1 MLRSAEII
9 AIGSELLTPHRT
21 DTDSLFLTSRLNDA
35 GVIVRRKVVVGDSR
49 EDLADAVAGALTR
62 ADLVITTGGLGP
74 TDDDLTREAVADVLH
89 LDLDEDPSIVASI
102 AARFARR
109 GSVMPEINRRQALVP
124 RGATVLPNPVGTA
137 PGLLIHAGERLV
149 VLFPGPPREL
159 TAMFDAHLAPRLAA
173 LTGSRRLQR
182 RVIKIIGR
190 AESEVDAVASPI
202 YTPLAS
208 GPLPVETT
216 ILASAG
222 QIELHLSTASDDEA
236 AAAARLDTG
245 VRALASA
252 LAPFVFSTDG
262 RSLEAVAGGLLAARG
277 WRVALA
283 ESCTGGLL
291 AGRLTDVP
299 GSSAWVVGGI
309 VAYANDVKIAELGVP
324 AAVLDANGAVSEP
337 VARAMAEGARDRL
350 GANVGIGITGI
361 AGPDGGTPEKPVG
374 TVVIA
379 VAANETIVRTFRFS
393 GDREL
398 VRRHSTSTA
407 LDMLRRLLLDLPP
420 R

>member
-21 DTDSLFLTSRLNDA
+21 DTDSLFLTSRLNDL
-35 GVIVRRKVVVGDSR
+35 GVIVRRKVVVGDSHD
-49 EDLADAVAGALTR
+49 DLVDAVTGALSR
-62 ADLVITTGGLGP
+62 ADLVVTTGGLGP
-74 TDDDLTREAVADVLH
+74 TDDDLTRHAVADVLH
-89 LDLDEDPSIVASI
+89 LELDEDPSIVEAI

-109 GSVMPEINRRQALVP
+109 GAVMPAINRRQALVP

-137 PGLLIHAGERLV
+137 PGLLVHAGDRIV
-149 VLFPGPPREL
+149 VLLPGPPREL
-159 TAMFDAHLAPRLAA
+159 AGMFDAQVAPRLVD
-173 LTGSRRLQR
+173 LIGSRRLQR

-208 GPLPVETT
+208 GSPPIETT

-222 QIELHLSTASDDEA
+222 QIELHLSAASDDAE
-236 AAAARLDTG
+236 AAAARLDAG
-245 VRALASA
+245 VAALASA

-262 RSLEAVAGGLLAARG
+262 RSLEAVVGGLLAARE
-277 WRVALA
+277 WRVALG

-299 GSSAWVVGGI
+299 GSSAWVVGGV
-309 VAYANDVKIAELGVP
+309 VAYANEVKVAELGVP
-324 AAVLDANGAVSEP
+324 AALIDAHGAVSEP

-379 VAANETIVRTFRFS
+379 VAAAETLVRTFRFS

-398 VRRHSTSTA
+398 VRRQATSTA